1 MAQPLDAARA
11 SHLLSSSSEPAWQIV
26 QLPRPILRDLERH
39 AERLGQSMSWC
50 LRMAWS
56 LAGDL
61 EVPPT
66 APKRLRGGRH
76 QAVRVVLPM
85 ATWRAIAATAE
96 SLDRSRSWLL
106 ARAWLASRGR
116 VGRTPAWAASA

>member
-1 MAQPLDAARA
+1 MAEPLDAARA
-11 SHLLSSSSEPAWQIV
+11 SQHLVPSVEPAWQIV
-26 QLPRPILRDLERH
+26 QLSTPILRDLEQC
-39 AERLGQSMSWC
+39 AARLDQSVSWC

-61 EVPPT
+61 EVEPA

-76 QAVRVVLPM
+76 RPVRIVMPM
-85 ATWRAIAATAE
+85 TTWRAIAATAE

-106 ARAWLASRGR
+106 ARAWLAARDRFLRG
-116 VGRTPAWAASA
+116 PAWAASA